1 MHCVSCE
8 ILLEKELKKI
18 KGLKSCKI
26 SHKKGEADI
35 EYDSAVP
42 ISDLE
47 KAVQNCGYEA
57 VKKGEVKSELH
68 HKNTTEDIIQI
79 ILIVISFLA
88 ILFIFKKIE
97 IMRFLPN
104 FGTRINIMIALL
116 MGVVASLSTC
126 LALTGGIVMSFGAMV
141 KVKENGNHFWPRTI
155 PHFYFHAG
163 RIGGFA
169 LLGGI
174 LGLIGSKINY
184 SLAFT
189 GYLTILIAIV
199 MLYIGLQILNFV
211 PNITKLGFHLPKALS
226 GKILKLQGANHH
238 LAPILIGVL
247 TFFLPCGFTQTMQ
260 LAAVTS
266 QNFLTGALIMG
277 AFALGTMPV
286 LIAVG
291 VGSTYAHADKMQFF
305 YRFIGV
311 VILFFAFYSFNSGL
325 VLAGS
330 PVTLDFWK
338 GSGSAATS
346 IISGNVQVV
355 KMDVDWVFKPN
366 EFKVTQGIPVRWEI
380 NGINVSGCSNEI
392 VIPKMNIR
400 KKIDVGLNIIE
411 FTPEK
416 EGVLP
421 FSCWMGMLGGRFIV
435 TDETGNVS
443 KETEFE
449 ASKPMPAAACD
460 GSCGG
465 SCNGGSGC
473 GGGCGG

>member
-1 MHCVSCE
+1 
-8 ILLEKELKKI
+8 
-18 KGLKSCKI
+18 
-26 SHKKGEADI
+26 
-35 EYDSAVP
+35 
-42 ISDLE
+42 
-47 KAVQNCGYEA
+47 
-57 VKKGEVKSELH
+57 
-68 HKNTTEDIIQI
+68 
-79 ILIVISFLA
+79 
-88 ILFIFKKIE
+88 
-97 IMRFLPN
+97 
-104 FGTRINIMIALL
+104 
-116 MGVVASLSTC
+116 
-126 LALTGGIVMSFGAMV
+126 
-141 KVKENGNHFWPRTI
+141 
-155 PHFYFHAG
+155 
-163 RIGGFA
+163 
-169 LLGGI
+169 
-174 LGLIGSKINY
+174 
-184 SLAFT
+184 
-189 GYLTILIAIV
+189 
-199 MLYIGLQILNFV
+199 
-211 PNITKLGFHLPKALS
+211 
-226 GKILKLQGANHH
+226 
-238 LAPILIGVL
+238 
-247 TFFLPCGFTQTMQ
+247 MQ

-338 GSGSAATS
+338 GSGNAASST
-346 IISGNVQVV
+346 ISGNLQIV

-366 EFKVTQGIPVRWEI
+366 EFKVKMGIPVRWEI

-392 VIPKMNIR
+392 VIPKLNVR
-400 KKIDVGLNIIE
+400 KKIAVGPNVIE

-435 TDETGNVS
+435 TDEQGGISEKTAY
-443 KETEFE
+443 E
-449 ASKPMPAAACD
+449 AAQPMPAADCD

-465 SCNGGSGC
+465 SCNGGAGC